1 MEENMKEV
9 FTADKLY
16 KVEMM
21 KELLAENNIESF
33 ILNKK
38 GSELLIGDILLYVD
52 EKDEK
57 KALEI
62 ISKHEM

>member
-16 KVEMM
+16 KVEMIQQ
-21 KELLAENNIESF
+21 LLTANKIESV
-33 ILNKK
+33 ILNQK
-38 GSELLIGDILLYVD
+38 GSELLVGEIRLFVD

-57 KALEI
+57 KALEL
-62 ISKHEM
+62 ISKHDI

>member
-16 KVEMM
+16 KVEMIQQ
-21 KELLAENNIESF
+21 LLTANKIESF
-33 ILNKK
+33 ILNQK
-38 GSELLIGDILLYVD
+38 GSELLVGEIRLFVD

-57 KALEI
+57 KALEL
-62 ISKHEM
+62 ISKHDI

>member
-1 MEENMKEV
+1 MEDNMKEV
-9 FTADKLY
+9 FTADKMY

-21 KELLAENNIESF
+21 KELLAENKIESF

-38 GSELLIGDILLYVD
+38 GSELLLGDILLYVD

-57 KALEI
+57 RALEI
-62 ISKHEM
+62 IAKHEM

>member
-1 MEENMKEV
+1 MKEV

-21 KELLAENNIESF
+21 QQLLKSNNIESF
-33 ILNKK
+33 ILNQK
-38 GSELLIGDILLYVD
+38 GSELLVGEIRLFVD

-57 KALEI
+57 KALELI
-62 ISKHEM
+62 EKHDI

>member
-62 ISKHEM
+62 IGKHEM

>member
-21 KELLAENNIESF
+21 QQLLKSNNIESF
-33 ILNKK
+33 ILNQK
-38 GSELLIGDILLYVD
+38 GSELLVGEIRLFVD

-57 KALEI
+57 KALELI
-62 ISKHEM
+62 EKHEI

>member
-21 KELLAENNIESF
+21 QQLLKSNNIESF
-33 ILNKK
+33 ILNQK
-38 GSELLIGDILLYVD
+38 GSELLVGEIRLFVD

-57 KALEI
+57 KALELI
-62 ISKHEM
+62 EKHDI

>member
-1 MEENMKEV
+1 MKEV

-62 ISKHEM
+62 IGKHEM